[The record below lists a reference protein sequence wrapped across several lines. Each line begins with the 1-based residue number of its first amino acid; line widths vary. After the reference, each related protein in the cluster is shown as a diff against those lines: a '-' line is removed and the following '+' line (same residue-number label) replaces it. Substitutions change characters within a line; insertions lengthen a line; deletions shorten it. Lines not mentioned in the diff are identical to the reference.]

1 MRKVHKKV
9 VMLGVAALMLLPLCM
24 LTLTG
29 CKQEVSWISAEPKS
43 IELAKMD
50 ETFQIKAVALDKEN
64 KPVKDAQ
71 LTWTS
76 SEPKVVE
83 VSATG
88 MLTAKGSGNSIVTV
102 SSPNGEKA
110 VVQVKVSILGAI
122 EVTPQ
127 EVQLKVGEKQ
137 KLDTKVLN
145 EKGELFEDQVVGWAC
160 DNPDVV
166 FIDDL
171 GEVTAL
177 KPGEATVTATTPS
190 KELIHVY
197 GRAKVTVVPAEGAP
211 SEAPAPPAQ

>member
-1 MRKVHKKV
+1 MRKVNKRLV
-9 VMLGVAALMLLPLCM
+9 RLGVAAVMLLPLCV
-24 LTLTG
+24 LTLAG
-29 CKQEVSWISAEPKS
+29 CKQEVSWISADPKS

-71 LTWTS
+71 LIWTS

-88 MLTAKGSGNSIVTV
+88 ILTAKGSGNSMVTV

-122 EVTPQ
+122 EVTPS

-137 KLDTKVLN
+137 KLETRVLN
-145 EKGELFEDQVVGWAC
+145 ERGELFEDQVVGWAC
-160 DNPDVV
+160 DNPDIV

-171 GEVTAL
+171 GELTAM

-190 KELIHVY
+190 KELVHVY
-197 GRAKVTVVPAEGAP
+197 GRAKITVLPAGGAAEP
-211 SEAPAPPAQ
+211 AAPPAQ